1 MSQSDQKNHYAE
13 PAVTDA
19 KVFLARVKAHKITGD
34 ENPLVKVK
42 CGCCDKVLEKAGL
55 TLFYFYTKSRKD
67 LKGSTLMAETQ
78 VWSCAH
84 KDYDG
89 EPGCSC
95 CCTIRDNKIICCD
108 CAGWDLLSGSV
119 QPCMLNHTYMW
130 HDGTESYAGSPKE
143 PKKTN
148 KRKYTQAQ
156 AAALDAENKKLK
168 ADLKAHEKF
177 MEKRTELLSKIGEI
191 YGTSSADIAQALS
204 DLIALSR

>member
-1 MSQSDQKNHYAE
+1 MSQSKDKTQYAE
-13 PAVTDA
+13 SPVSDA
-19 KVFLARVKAHKITGD
+19 KAFIARVKAGKHDGVD
-34 ENPLVKVK
+34 NPMVKVK
-42 CGCCDKVLEKAGL
+42 CACCDKVLEKAGL

-84 KDYDG
+84 KDFDG

-108 CAGWDLLSGSV
+108 CAGWDILTGSV

-130 HDGTESYAGSPKE
+130 HDCTESYAGF
-143 PKKTN
+143 PKKASKSN

-156 AAALDAENKKLK
+156 AAALDAENKRLK
-168 ADLKAHEKF
+168 AELDLAERRLKGIQWA
-177 MEKRTELLSKIGEI
+177 LQNPPSK
-191 YGTSSADIAQALS
+191 
-204 DLIALSR
+204 